1 MSLSDYK
8 VAGAIPVA
16 DMDKAKEFYE
26 GKLGLSGGREV
37 GDGGITYPCAE
48 GTQIHPYPSPDN
60 AGKSGATLAFWETDD
75 FDKAVD
81 DLTGSGVTFEQYDMD
96 PIKTDER
103 GVAELPD
110 GAKVAWFKDPDGN
123 ILAVGTPT

>member
-1 MSLSDYK
+1 MSLSDTK
-8 VAGAIPVA
+8 VGAAVPVT
-16 DMDKAKEFYE
+16 DMSKAKDFYE

-37 GDGGITYPCAE
+37 GDGGITYPCAD
-48 GTQIHPYPSPDN
+48 GSQIHPYPSPDN
-60 AGKSGATLAFWETDD
+60 AGKSGATLAFFETED

-81 DLTGSGVTFEQYDMD
+81 DLASNGVTFEQYDMD

-103 GVAELPD
+103 GVADLPD

-123 ILAVGTPT
+123 ILAVGTP